1 MLGIKFHYKFLTFEK
16 LIAMAILVAKTQK
29 MKDVLWFV
37 HLIHMG
43 MKVHVASITKRL
55 VHQLNNSSVSVYP
68 SIHTI
73 IHNNKSTQQIN
84 STIQVS
90 IYINTGNH

>member
-1 MLGIKFHYKFLTFEK
+1 
-16 LIAMAILVAKTQK
+16 MAILVAKTQK

-68 SIHTI
+68 SI
-73 IHNNKSTQQIN
+73 Q
-84 STIQVS
+84 
-90 IYINTGNH
+90 